1 MQERAMPSGSGKL
14 MESADPVM
22 TLEEIDH
29 N

>member
-1 MQERAMPSGSGKL
+1 MQERAMPSGSEQL
-14 MESADPVM
+14 MEYADPVM